1 MERQR
6 ERYSS
11 QATDRENAMPKSNTD
26 RQRDRWRDRQSVTVV
41 KPLIMRMPCQSPTQI
56 NGGTDRQ
63 TDRQSVTVVKPLIVR
78 MPCQSPT
85 QIDGGTDGETDRAL
99 Q

>member
-1 MERQR
+1 MERQT

-11 QATDRENAMPKSNTD
+11 QATDRENAVPESNTD
-26 RQRDRWRDRQSVTVV
+26 RRRDRWRDRQS
-41 KPLIMRMPCQSPTQI
+41 I
-56 NGGTDRQ
+56 
-63 TDRQSVTVVKPLIVR
+63 TVVKPLIVR

-85 QIDGGTDGETDRAL
+85 QIDGGTDGERDRAL

>member
-6 ERYSS
+6 ERHSS
-11 QATDRENAMPKSNTD
+11 QATDRENAVPESNTD
-26 RQRDRWRDRQSVTVV
+26 RRRDRWRDRE
-41 KPLIMRMPCQSPTQI
+41 
-56 NGGTDRQ
+56 
-63 TDRQSVTVVKPLIVR
+63 SVTVVKPLIVR
-78 MPCQSPT
+78 MPRQSPT

>member
-1 MERQR
+1 MERQT

-26 RQRDRWRDRQSVTVV
+26 RRRDRWRDRE
-41 KPLIMRMPCQSPTQI
+41 
-56 NGGTDRQ
+56 
-63 TDRQSVTVVKPLIVR
+63 SVTVVKPLIVR